1 LNVGQVAG
9 AQRNRRGAVGGRPM
23 RGGGRGRPMRGI
35 RATGPWSRWYA
46 TGADLAYALLTAMRI
61 DAARQ
66 SGAA

>member
-1 LNVGQVAG
+1 MGQVAG

-23 RGGGRGRPMRGI
+23 RGGGRERPMRGI
-35 RATGPWSRWYA
+35 RATGPWSRRYA